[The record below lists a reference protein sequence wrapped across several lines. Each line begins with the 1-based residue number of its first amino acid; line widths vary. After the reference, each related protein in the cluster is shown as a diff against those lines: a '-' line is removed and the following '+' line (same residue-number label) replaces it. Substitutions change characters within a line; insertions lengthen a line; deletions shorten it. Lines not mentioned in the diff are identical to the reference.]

1 MENFGMSRS
10 RIKIFVASSIL
21 VSSLILLVFVGV
33 KNTSLRH
40 FRPEQLIAQAQEVH
54 QKGVQIDGFIV
65 EKSTSW
71 DHSNFQLSFVVR
83 DEADTARV
91 NVVSV
96 GKLKPDNF
104 KGGGNVFVEG
114 RYNADENLITASKI
128 QTKCAS
134 KYQQAGSALATQ
146 KKYQIEAEVTRQN

>member
-1 MENFGMSRS
+1 MNR
-10 RIKIFVASSIL
+10 RKIKIFVASSIL

-40 FRPEQLIAQAQEVH
+40 FRPEQLMAKAQEVH
-54 QKGVQIDGFIV
+54 QKGIQIDGFIA

-71 DHSNFQLSFVVR
+71 DPGSFQLTFVVR
-83 DEADTARV
+83 DEADTAHV

-96 GKLKPDNF
+96 GQLKPDNF
-104 KGGGNVFVEG
+104 KDGGNVFVEG
-114 RYNADENLITASKI
+114 RYNAHENLITASKI

-146 KKYQIEAEVTRQN
+146 EEYQIESEVITRQN

>member
-1 MENFGMSRS
+1 MSRS
-10 RIKIFVASSIL
+10 RIKIVVASSIL
-21 VSSLILLVFVGV
+21 VSSLMLLVFVGV

-40 FRPEQLIAQAQEVH
+40 FRPEQLVAQAQEVH
-54 QKGVQIDGFIV
+54 QKGVQIDGFV
-65 EKSTSW
+65 AEKSTSW
-71 DHSNFQLSFVVR
+71 DPSNFQLSFVIR
-83 DEADTARV
+83 DAADTVRV

-96 GKLKPDNF
+96 DKLKPDNF
-104 KGGGNVFVEG
+104 KDGGNVFVEG

-146 KKYQIEAEVTRQN
+146 EESQIETKVMQQN

>member
-1 MENFGMSRS
+1 MVVSPQLRTCWRMAIYLPAGPDTQ
-10 RIKIFVASSIL
+10 SI
-21 VSSLILLVFVGV
+21 
-33 KNTSLRH
+33 
-40 FRPEQLIAQAQEVH
+40 H
-54 QKGVQIDGFIV
+54 QISNGFIV

-104 KGGGNVFVEG
+104 KDGGNVFVEG

>member
-1 MENFGMSRS
+1 MSRS
-10 RIKIFVASSIL
+10 RIKIFVASGIL

-54 QKGVQIDGFIV
+54 QKGVQIDGFIA
-65 EKSTSW
+65 EKSTRW
-71 DHSNFQLSFVVR
+71 DPGNFQLSFIIR
-83 DEADTARV
+83 DAADTARV

-96 GKLKPDNF
+96 DRLKPDNF
-104 KGGGNVFVEG
+104 KDGGNVFVEG
-114 RYNADENLITASKI
+114 RYNADQNLITASKI

-134 KYQQAGSALATQ
+134 KYQQAESALATQ
-146 KKYQIEAEVTRQN
+146 EVYQTETKVTQQN